1 MGGFQEWGS
10 LTQTPAV
17 PHPRPARDPASE
29 APGAM
34 ELQCPLVATGARSP
48 GGSRGLEN
56 RVGGGTSLGFRQERR
71 QTGATRTQGMGQWL
85 SQRPPRPS
93 RPSSIRRDQNSEPGV
108 FPSASPI
115 LSPGVGVSSRT
126 GENQVTLM
134 SQNIP
139 FLPSATV
146 SVPAILASVF
156 HLGLWVAPIQSKA
169 CVSAGEGGDE
179 RDKGVILC
187 MARGGASSRA
197 TPKRVAHS

>member
-85 SQRPPRPS
+85 CQRPPRPSRPS
-93 RPSSIRRDQNSEPGV
+93 RPSSIRRDQNSEPGG

-134 SQNIP
+134 SQNIS

-156 HLGLWVAPIQSKA
+156 HLGLWVAPTSVQGLRL
-169 CVSAGEGGDE
+169 CGGEG
-179 RDKGVILC
+179 R
-187 MARGGASSRA
+187 
-197 TPKRVAHS
+197 